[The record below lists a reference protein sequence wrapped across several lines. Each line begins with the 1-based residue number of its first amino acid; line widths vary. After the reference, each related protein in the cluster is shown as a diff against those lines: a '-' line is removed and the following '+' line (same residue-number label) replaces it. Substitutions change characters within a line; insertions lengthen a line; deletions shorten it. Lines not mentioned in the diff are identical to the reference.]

1 MEDEKTIEINQETQP
16 IAYAQQ
22 TRADRLR
29 EASSAPDFTMP
40 AIRPVDDFFSESVME
55 MDDYM
60 LKDIM
65 RQTGITESTS
75 EQVSTAISN
84 ALIGMN
90 QLKDE
95 TKIAYG
101 NLANYFT
108 GGKIGDEIAQVAYES
123 ITQRYNE
130 MANAE
135 EAIGGIRSELAK
147 LAGGAASFTQL
158 ALEGMATFG
167 VLPLAH
173 IGIQEFGQGTYNDM
187 KAYADKHEGSLKGYE
202 PEGFDLAA
210 NFANSLLQVG
220 IESWLGV
227 GSPRFLVGASR
238 GFWTEGLSGA
248 LQEGVQ
254 GALSDLTEAVKGNQ
268 DISILLDN
276 AEDYLR
282 DAIVGGIL
290 QGSLGAVT
298 YHQNYARAV
307 DATAQ
312 AIAKAHGQETPTAK
326 EKEQAK
332 AIIDAKERQESSI
345 LTQEFKAAFD
355 ASTGEGQLQAKIAS
369 ALKKAAET
377 KELDLDTANETEMA
391 QRIEQ
396 IATQETLNAMD
407 YAREQN
413 RAISDIELNNIVYKD
428 GAIWLEGLTPE
439 VGDKAVGYARVLAE
453 RQSGLAELRTRIDA
467 NTREIQQLK
476 ADLAE
481 AKAQKQESRAQVLQ
495 ARIDKQNALAEKNRV
510 RAEKLEAQ
518 TAKLEKQIAKQMAE
532 TPKAEE
538 VVVEPVKAP
547 VAESVVAESVVE
559 KPAVKE
565 PVKMADV
572 KTKKEKPVTER
583 KALKQERIIKNKEQ
597 EVKRAEPD
605 SGLVMLNTEQAQQLL
620 KDYQDLL
627 AYKDVDVKKIKD
639 KNEKARAE
647 SAKSRL
653 RDIEYNIEYIK
664 YYAGE
669 ESTYVPKD
677 VNEILTK
684 WGSESATREETGEK
698 TELTKSK
705 KRVRESAEVYTP
717 KWVVNEM
724 LDLIPAETWENIDA
738 TFLEPAGGNGN
749 FVEEI
754 LRRKLAKANTT
765 EEKIR
770 ALKSVYTIELM
781 LDNVDEMRT
790 RVKLIME
797 ENGVTEGIDYI
808 IKRNIQ
814 QGNFLSK
821 ENIFGEDISFY
832 DWVNEGTDTLKDMIA
847 RGEAEQQQKKQE
859 PIKNVDDEGL
869 LHQAKPTKEIPEK
882 IQKSFDLADENTR
895 LDDIYPEYTGET
907 IEVDGKERTVYN
919 SNGDRIAKSKEALTN
934 FWRWFGDSKVVDE
947 QGRPLVVYHGSENLF
962 DIFEKTDVANAYF
975 FAGDKKVAERFRT
988 TEQRKAESKYYAE
1001 NTVVEPVSEEKYDSQ
1016 GRYLGSVHYTKTTL
1030 PNYKN
1035 FGLYSVYLKADDIQ
1049 VMSGEQVGAGEFRD
1063 SMIESARQ
1071 SGKDGVIIYQ
1081 ADTGKGETTEYIV
1094 FNSNQIKS
1102 VDNRG
1107 TFSADTGNIL
1117 KQGSISGK
1125 GDTNRGGYDEQLKRI
1140 ILGEKSDLS
1149 TIQHEFAH
1157 YWIQNNFKWARS
1169 GLASQD
1175 WLRRWRDV
1183 EEWLGI
1189 EPQDRLLSKS
1199 ASEKFAKA
1207 YERYILEGK
1216 VAPELQWAF
1225 EGFQKA
1231 YQDIYDDLENEYFD
1245 LDEELAPEVIDW
1257 FNRNKEQSPKRLLE
1271 ADTKKIEKQIAL
1283 SAGAS
1288 VIEDVAGTVV
1298 MTEPEANGDQKVYM
1312 GVKES
1317 EIPAGDNLLVQA
1329 DKTTASKLQQS
1340 AKKWLSDKVEVQQL
1354 TTLDTQATLDN
1365 FKNWIARDRAGAW
1378 DAMMNPDTRP
1388 IYRTYLY
1395 KAFAEEALNDAD
1407 LAVELANIDMAESV
1421 RELGQAIQALDIRN
1435 ESGFD
1440 TIEIIRNIEKSK
1452 GKISKEELNKEV
1464 ESIGLDMIELSQD
1477 EIDEVDFDTECKL

>member
-187 KAYADKHEGSLKGYE
+187 KAYADKHDGSLKGYE

-238 GFWTEGLSGA
+238 GAWVEGLSGA

-282 DAIVGGIL
+282 DAIIGGVL

-298 YHQNYARAV
+298 HHQNYARAV
-307 DATAQ
+307 DATAK
-312 AIAKAHGQETPTAK
+312 AIAKAHGHEEPTAQ
-326 EKEQAK
+326 ENQTAK
-332 AIIDAKERQESSI
+332 AIIDAKERQEASI

-355 ASTGEGQLQAKIAS
+355 ASTGEGQLQAKIVS

-407 YAREQN
+407 FAREQN
-413 RAISDIELNNIVYKD
+413 RAISDMELNNIVYKD

-439 VGDKAVGYARVLAE
+439 VGDKAVSYARVLAE
-453 RQSGLAELRTRIDA
+453 RQSGLAELKTRIDA

-495 ARIDKQNALAEKNRV
+495 ARIDKQNAIAEKNRL
-510 RAEKLEAQ
+510 RAQKLEAQ
-518 TAKLEKQIAKQMAE
+518 TAKLEKQIAKQIEQVKVA
-532 TPKAEE
+532 
-538 VVVEPVKAP
+538 EPVKTEKVSAEEDTALAEKIADGALKATLMRKKIETDQQTREAEEREELARIEPKP
-547 VAESVVAESVVE
+547 VVRTSL
-559 KPAVKE
+559 
-565 PVKMADV
+565 
-572 KTKKEKPVTER
+572 KKERATTQKNRDLQKIQPDAGIMMLDKE
-583 KALKQERIIKNKEQ
+583 KAE
-597 EVKRAEPD
+597 A
-605 SGLVMLNTEQAQQLL
+605 LL
-620 KDYQDLL
+620 KEYEELL
-627 AYKDVDVKKIKD
+627 QYKNVDVKKIKD
-639 KNEKARAE
+639 KAERAKTE
-647 SAKSRL
+647 ALQKRL
-653 RDIEYNIEYIK
+653 RDIEYNIEHIK
-664 YYAGE
+664 YYAGQ

-717 KWVVNEM
+717 KWVVNDM
-724 LDLIPAETWENIDA
+724 LNLIPKETWEDIDA

-754 LRRKLAKANTT
+754 LRRKLAIAKTT
-765 EEKIR
+765 DEKIR
-770 ALKSVYTIELM
+770 ALKSVYAIELM
-781 LDNVDEMRT
+781 LDNVDEMRA
-790 RVKLIME
+790 RVKAIMA
-797 ENGVTEGIDYI
+797 ENGVTEGIDDI
-808 IKRNIQ
+808 INKNIQ
-814 QGNFLSK
+814 QGNFLTG
-821 ENIFGEDISFY
+821 ENIFGEDITFV
-832 DWVNEGTDTLKDMIA
+832 DWKNGGTDTLKEMIA
-847 RGEAEQQQKKQE
+847 RGEAEQ
-859 PIKNVDDEGL
+859 
-869 LHQAKPTKEIPEK
+869 AEK
-882 IQKSFDLADENTR
+882 RA
-895 LDDIYPEYTGET
+895 
-907 IEVDGKERTVYN
+907 
-919 SNGDRIAKSKEALTN
+919 KEA
-934 FWRWFGDSKVVDE
+934 E
-947 QGRPLVVYHGSENLF
+947 QEKLLF
-962 DIFEKTDVANAYF
+962 
-975 FAGDKKVAERFRT
+975 
-988 TEQRKAESKYYAE
+988 
-1001 NTVVEPVSEEKYDSQ
+1001 
-1016 GRYLGSVHYTKTTL
+1016 
-1030 PNYKN
+1030 
-1035 FGLYSVYLKADDIQ
+1035 
-1049 VMSGEQVGAGEFRD
+1049 
-1063 SMIESARQ
+1063 
-1071 SGKDGVIIYQ
+1071 
-1081 ADTGKGETTEYIV
+1081 
-1094 FNSNQIKS
+1094 
-1102 VDNRG
+1102 
-1107 TFSADTGNIL
+1107 
-1117 KQGSISGK
+1117 QGSISGK
-1125 GDTNRGGYDEQLKRI
+1125 GDTARGGYDEQLKRI

-1157 YWIQNNFKWARS
+1157 YWMQNNFKWARS

-1175 WLRRWRDV
+1175 WLRKWRDV

-1231 YQDIYDDLENEYFD
+1231 YQDIYEEMESEYFD
-1245 LDEELAPEVIDW
+1245 LNEELAPEVVDW
-1257 FNRNKEQSPKRLLE
+1257 FNRNKEQSPRRLLE
-1271 ADTKKIEKQIAL
+1271 ADTKKIEKQITL

-1288 VIEDVAGTVV
+1288 VIEDVADTVV

-1354 TTLDTQATLDN
+1354 ATLDTQATLKN
-1365 FKNWIARDRAGAW
+1365 FRDWIARDRAGAW

-1395 KAFAEEALNDAD
+1395 KAFAQEALNDAD

-1440 TIEIIRNIEKSK
+1440 TIEIIRNLEKSK
-1452 GKISKEELNKEV
+1452 GKISTEELNKEV
-1464 ESIGLDMIELSQD
+1464 ESIGLDMVELSQA